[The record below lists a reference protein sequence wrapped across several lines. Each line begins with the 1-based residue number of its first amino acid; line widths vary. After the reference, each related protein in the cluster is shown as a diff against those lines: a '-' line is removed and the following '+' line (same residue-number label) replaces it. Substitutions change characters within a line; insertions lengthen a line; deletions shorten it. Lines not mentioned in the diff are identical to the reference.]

1 MALTTY
7 WRLYLTIF
15 YVIGVSI
22 TTLGGVGIITF
33 SLIMFGVLAL
43 AAIEASL
50 FTNDQGK
57 LDRFVFK
64 VKGLSKITIAIIITA
79 LIFKMLI

>member
-43 AAIEASL
+43 AAIEASSL
-50 FTNDQGK
+50 PMIREN
-57 LDRFVFK
+57 
-64 VKGLSKITIAIIITA
+64 
-79 LIFKMLI
+79 

>member
-1 MALTTY
+1 MVLTTY

-15 YVIGVSI
+15 YVLGVSI

-33 SLIMFGVLAL
+33 CLIMIGVLAL

-64 VKGLSKITIAIIITA
+64 VRGLSKVTVAIVITA

>member
-1 MALTTY
+1 M
-7 WRLYLTIF
+7 I
-15 YVIGVSI
+15 
-22 TTLGGVGIITF
+22 
-33 SLIMFGVLAL
+33 GVLAL

-64 VKGLSKITIAIIITA
+64 VRGLSKVTVAIVITA

>member
-1 MALTTY
+1 MVLTTY

-33 SLIMFGVLAL
+33 SLLMFGVLAL
-43 AAIEASL
+43 AAIEVSL

-64 VKGLSKITIAIIITA
+64 VRGLSKIR
-79 LIFKMLI
+79 LRL

>member
-43 AAIEASL
+43 AEIEASL

-64 VKGLSKITIAIIITA
+64 VRGFSKVTVAIIITA